1 MTKEDLQKEFENETG
16 ITIPMVNTFEY
27 SEWLEQKLIDQSQ
40 EPKQMKVSEELQ
52 YQNLTCLVNG
62 FELTTYQKSLAK
74 QEYDKLLSMKE
85 REAVEVDKK
94 IICRNCKS
102 TAVYQEVGTFI
113 CGECNASW

>member
-1 MTKEDLQKEFENETG
+1 MFKMSIRNNAHIRLIVYNDLLQKL
-16 ITIPMVNTFEY
+16 
-27 SEWLEQKLIDQSQ
+27 SELKASEVDYQSQ

-62 FELTTYQKSLAK
+62 FELTTYQKSLDK